1 LQPDERVVLALEGDL
16 RAQALDGGQ
25 ALDLTD
31 GVGERVLRYDHL
43 VMWDGR
49 GRELE
54 ARIEVR
60 IKGGE
65 GEV

>member
-25 ALDLTD
+25 ALKFTD
-31 GVGERVLRYDHL
+31 GAGERVLRYDHL
-43 VMWDGR
+43 VVWDGR

-54 ARIEVR
+54 E
-60 IKGGE
+60 
-65 GEV
+65 